1 MDIYWKYLL
10 ANNLQTNSRLS
21 FVADYQQLLNGILF
35 TIIAQINKAKSKLNS
50 ARQLS
55 EKW

>member
-21 FVADYQQLLNGILF
+21 FVANYQQLLSGILF
-35 TIIAQINKAKSKLNS
+35 TIVIPTIKAKSKLN
-50 ARQLS
+50 
-55 EKW
+55 